1 MKLLKNVSA
10 IAVATILASCGGGGG
25 GSDAPSELPAGTAEG
40 VAYDGPLANA
50 TISVYDYSQGSKGKF
65 LGSTV
70 SDAVGNYSLSISH
83 IDSFILAEATEGQY
97 PEEATGRSVQ
107 LTGNQKLQA
116 VLQYTQGESV
126 DVQLTHHTTWATC
139 YARYRMRDM
148 GESPVNAIIKANEV
162 FTSLAGGIPITET
175 RPVDVTKSESVT
187 PVLTASHK
195 AGFIAAGISQLV
207 QAIKTVDGVT
217 DADNMLYTSITYSQ
231 RVCADIEADGLM
243 DGIGETSAGNPTG
256 QLYLGNQELGAFV
269 YRTRLGQEI
278 LNFANTENN
287 KTSLLPADLLDLA
300 NDIALNSHGVF
311 NGVAASGV
319 DQVGPTIVPSV
330 SDGHL
335 VSGDNVSIAFDITD
349 PLGVKSVAFFIN
361 GDFIAN
367 GLVGDVKALFNSELY
382 DEGSLT
388 LTVKALDQLDNES
401 ETSIL
406 LTVVNIGPGV
416 KITSPTLTNETSYVA
431 SGTFTENA
439 ADIASI
445 IVGGVTA
452 ELNVDEGTWV
462 ATIDAIGGESTLEA
476 IITDSLGN
484 TRTDSVVLRI
494 DIIDPV
500 INSWDRSVSFTN
512 YDGLWNKCED
522 GKINEGTSPTR
533 PLCLNAESVTL
544 DGKEISGSL
553 VNDDYILLAVDIA
566 DPQGQGVFSD
576 IRDISLEYQV
586 ILNGDVTV
594 DWALI
599 PRPEPDYRIVNLPV
613 TTEFFGNEFYLVSQ
627 TDEFLV
633 TIKATDAAGN
643 SDTVDFSFTLDVLTK
658 ALVVS
663 TATSGTLYERTFEDR
678 SSVDG
683 SKISLTHAFDND
695 SKFDYWMKLEP
706 GSDHSVDQLVDSAFK
721 ETRERKITPNAW
733 RWQHY
738 TVISGGGITLHDEY
752 SYVDTLY
759 GATSMANINNPAGYV
774 TLTRPAQEITEW
786 ETVRQSTPETL
797 DWIYT
802 NAGAPTFNV
811 NILGTDIE
819 TSVVKLSPGSG
830 TVVNSVFFKNVKES
844 TGYSVETAEGYPR
857 QVNLQLNNAYTFN
870 SEKSTYQVINK
881 TLGIEIF
888 PISDGWFHIPRNTN
902 IEIRQTFEAPEVT
915 YYNDEGAISEVDY
928 GPQLFLDNT
937 ISWNMDT
944 SLNITQAIYTTGSPD
959 DIDSVSHMESLH
971 GKGIETYSIER

>member
-25 GSDAPSELPAGTAEG
+25 GSDAPSELPTGTAEG

-70 SDAVGNYSLSISH
+70 SDTVGNYSLSISH
-83 IDSFILAEATEGQY
+83 INSIILVEATEGQY
-97 PEEATGRSVQ
+97 PEEATGRNVQ
-107 LTGNQKLQA
+107 LTGTQKLQA

-126 DVQLTHHTTWATC
+126 DVQLTHHTTWASC

-148 GESPVNAIIKANEV
+148 GESPVNAIIKSNEV

-207 QAIKTVDGVT
+207 QAIKTADGVT
-217 DADNMLYTSITYSQ
+217 DLDNMLYTSITYSQ

-319 DQVGPTIVPSV
+319 DQVGPTIVSSV

-361 GDFIAN
+361 GGFLAN

-401 ETSIL
+401 ETSVL

-439 ADIASI
+439 ADITSI
-445 IVGGVTA
+445 VVGGELA
-452 ELNVDEGTWV
+452 ELNNDEGTWV

-484 TRTDSVVLRI
+484 TTTDSVVLRI

-522 GKINEGTSPTR
+522 GVINEGTSTSR

-544 DGKEISGSL
+544 DGKPIGAGL

-586 ILNGDVTV
+586 LLNGDVTV
-594 DWALI
+594 DWAPI
-599 PRPEPDYRIVNLPV
+599 PRPEPDFRIVHLPV

-633 TIKATDAAGN
+633 HIKATDAAGN
-643 SDTVDFSFTLDVLTK
+643 SDSVDFTFSLDVLTE
-658 ALVVS
+658 ALIVS
-663 TATSGTLYERTFEDR
+663 TTTSGLLYESDFDNRTALN
-678 SSVDG
+678 G
-683 SKISLTHAFDND
+683 SKISITHTFEND

-706 GSDHSVDQLVDSAFK
+706 GTNHSVDQLVDSAFK
-721 ETRERKITPNAW
+721 ETRERKTTPNSW
-733 RWQHY
+733 SWQKTQLIDNVLVPLGDAVY
-738 TVISGGGITLHDEY
+738 IDSVY
-752 SYVDTLY
+752 A
-759 GATSMANINNPAGYV
+759 ATSLANSQSTNPAGYV
-774 TLTRPAQEITEW
+774 RLDRPATVIGDW
-786 ETVRQSTPETL
+786 ETLLQPGVETL
-797 DWIYT
+797 ELSLS
-802 NAGAPTFNV
+802 NFGAPTYDWVIF
-811 NILGTDIE
+811 GTTLQQSTI
-819 TSVVKLSPGSG
+819 KLSPGG
-830 TVVNSVFFKNVKES
+830 TNISWYFREAS
-844 TGYSVETAEGYPR
+844 TGYSIETAEGYPR
-857 QVNLQLNNAYTFN
+857 QINAQLNSAYTFN
-870 SEKSTYQVINK
+870 NEKSTLQVINK
-881 TLGIEIF
+881 TLGLEIF
-888 PISDGWFHIPRNTN
+888 PISDGWLHIPRNTN
-902 IEIRQTFEAPEVT
+902 IEIRQTFEAPAVT
-915 YYNDEGAISEVDY
+915 YYTNEGVVSGIDY
-928 GPQLFLDNT
+928 GPEAFLDNT
-937 ISWNMDT
+937 INWNMDT

-971 GKGIETYSIER
+971 GKGIITHSIER

>member
-1 MKLLKNVSA
+1 MKLLNNVSA
-10 IAVATILASCGGGGG
+10 IAVATMLASCGGGGG
-25 GSDAPSELPAGTAEG
+25 GSDTPSELPAGTAQG
-40 VAYDGPLANA
+40 VAYDGPLANS
-50 TISVYDYSQGSKGKF
+50 TISVYDYSQGTKGKF

-83 IDSFILAEATEGQY
+83 INSIILVEATKGQY
-97 PEEATGRSVQ
+97 PEESTGRSVQ
-107 LTGNQKLQA
+107 LTGGQKLQA
-116 VLQYTQGESV
+116 VLQYSQGQSV
-126 DVQLTHHTTWATC
+126 DVQLTHHTTWSTC
-139 YARYRMRDM
+139 YAGYRMRDL
-148 GESPVNAIIKANEV
+148 GESPVNAIIKSNEV
-162 FTSLAGGIPITET
+162 FTSLAAGIPITET

-187 PVLTASHK
+187 PVATASHK

-207 QAIKTVDGVT
+207 QAIKTADGVT
-217 DADNMLYTSITYSQ
+217 DADNVLYTSITYSQ
-231 RVCADIEADGLM
+231 RVCADVLADGLM

-256 QLYLGNQELGAFV
+256 QLYLGNQALGQYV

-300 NDIALNSHGVF
+300 NNIALNDHGIF

-319 DQVGPTIVPSV
+319 DQVGPTIVSSV

-349 PLGVKSVAFFIN
+349 PLGVKSVSFFIN
-361 GDFIAN
+361 GEFLAN

-401 ETSIL
+401 ETDIL

-416 KITSPTLTNETSYVA
+416 KITSPTLTNNTTYLA

-439 ADIASI
+439 ADITSI
-445 IVGGVTA
+445 VVGGETA
-452 ELNVDEGTWV
+452 EINIDNGTWE
-462 ATIDAIGGESTLEA
+462 ATINAIGGESTLEA
-476 IITDSLGN
+476 VITDSLGN
-484 TRTDSVVLRI
+484 TKTDSVTLRI

-500 INSWDRSVSFTN
+500 INSWGRSVSFTN
-512 YDGLWNKCED
+512 YDGLWNQCED
-522 GKINEGTSPTR
+522 GTLDGETSPTR

-566 DPQGQGVFSD
+566 DPQGQGVFSNV
-576 IRDISLEYQV
+576 RDISLEYQV
-586 ILNGDVTV
+586 KLNGDVTV
-594 DWALI
+594 EWAPI

-643 SDTVDFSFTLDVLTK
+643 SDTVDFTFTLDVLTK
-658 ALVVS
+658 ALIVS
-663 TATSGTLYERTFEDR
+663 TTTSGTLYERTFDDR
-678 SSVDG
+678 TSVDG
-683 SKISLTHAFDND
+683 SKISLTHAFEND

-706 GSDHSVDQLVDSAFK
+706 GANHSVDQLVDSAFK
-721 ETRERKITPNAW
+721 ETRERKTTPNTW

-738 TVISGGGITLHDEY
+738 TVINPGDITYHDEY

-759 GATSMANINNPAGYV
+759 GATSWENAGNPAYYV
-774 TLTRPAQEITEW
+774 TLTKPQEEITEW
-786 ETVRQSTPETL
+786 ETVLQPAPETL
-797 DWIYT
+797 DWVLT
-802 NAGAPTFNV
+802 SAGAPILTV
-811 NILGTDIE
+811 NILGTIIK
-819 TSVVKLSPGSG
+819 TSLVKLSPGNG
-830 TVVNSVFFKNVKES
+830 TVVDYLLLHALTES

-857 QVNLQLNNAYTFN
+857 QVTSQLNNTYNFN

-915 YYNDEGAISEVDY
+915 YYTDEGVVSEVDY
-928 GPQLFLDNT
+928 GPELFLDNT
-937 ISWNMDT
+937 INWNMDT

-959 DIDSVSHMESLH
+959 DIDNVSHMESLH
-971 GKGIETYSIER
+971 GQGIVTHSIER